1 MKIFIDT
8 GVFIALFV
16 SSEKYHQQTA
26 GKYKSYRKQRVSF
39 FTSFFVLDELFT
51 RLIYD
56 FGHYKTQKVID
67 LLEKSIQKEE
77 LTVLDV
83 DKTTFKKAGGAL
95 LKFADHK
102 ISFTD
107 ATSYVLYKD
116 FGMDEIFTLDS
127 DFKKIGAQTSFRSLL

>member
-8 GVFIALFV
+8 GAFIALFI

-39 FTSFFVLDELFT
+39 FTSFFILDELFT
-51 RLIYD
+51 RFVYD
-56 FGHYKTQKVID
+56 FGKTKTQKVID

-77 LTVLDV
+77 LMILDI
-83 DKTTFKKAGGAL
+83 DKTTFKKAGEVL

-127 DFKKIGAQTSFRSLL
+127 DFKKIGAQTSF

>member
-1 MKIFIDT
+1 MRIFIDT
-8 GVFIALFV
+8 GAFLVLFI

-26 GKYKSYRKQRVSF
+26 GKYKTYRKQRASF
-39 FTSFFVLDELFT
+39 FTSFFILDELFT

-56 FGHYKTQKVID
+56 FGATKTQKVID
-67 LLEKSIQKEE
+67 LLEKSIQQEE
-77 LTVLDV
+77 LMILDI
-83 DKTTFKKAGGAL
+83 DKTTFKKARETL
-95 LKFADHK
+95 LKFADYK

-127 DFKKIGAQTSFRSLL
+127 DFKKIGVKTSF